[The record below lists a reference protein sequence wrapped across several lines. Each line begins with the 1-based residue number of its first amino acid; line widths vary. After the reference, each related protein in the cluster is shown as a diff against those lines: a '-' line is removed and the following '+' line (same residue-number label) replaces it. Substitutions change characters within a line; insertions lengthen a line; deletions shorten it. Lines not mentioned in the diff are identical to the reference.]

1 MDLQK
6 YIKEINMERTY
17 VPIFEKSSECA
28 QYCINVLNRLV
39 ITKNGGKNG
48 LILTEDLN
56 TFYQQLF
63 AYLNQDKRVEEV
75 NTLGTKTNWS
85 LDKGLFIAGGYGV
98 GKTLILDFLREVKTT
113 FQISGVHTNAY
124 QITKEYAI
132 EQQNLDYL
140 GYREIVK
147 AKNLFIDEVGD
158 EPKVSKS
165 YGNEENVIYRTLKIK
180 LDLIESQRFPKDKIF
195 LTTNLSIQELTE
207 RYGERVMDRIKGAM
221 NVIIFNPQ
229 LKSNRE

>member
-6 YIKEINMERTY
+6 YIKEIQVDRSY

-28 QYCINVLNRLV
+28 AYCINVLNRLV
-39 ITKNGGKNG
+39 INKNGGKNG
-48 LILTEDLN
+48 LILNEDLN
-56 TFYQQLF
+56 NFYQELF
-63 AYLNQDKRVEEV
+63 AYLNNDIRVEEV

-98 GKTLILDFLREVKTT
+98 GKTLILDFLKEVKSK
-113 FQISGVHTNAY
+113 FNLSGIHTNAY
-124 QITKEYAI
+124 QITKEYAT
-132 EQQNLDYL
+132 EQQNVNYL
-140 GYREIVK
+140 GYKEIVK
-147 AKNLFIDEVGD
+147 CKNLFIDEVGD

-180 LDLIESQRFPKDKIF
+180 LDHIESQSFPKDKIF
-195 LTTNLSIQELTE
+195 ITTNLSISELTE
-207 RYGERVMDRIKGAM
+207 RYGERVMDRIKGSM

-229 LKSNRE
+229 LKSYRL